1 MTTKTRNRLP
11 ARRKVWPLLNPIVI
25 AMDGAAALTL
35 AQISTALQPAEH
47 ALRVLQFGAFGLPSW
62 RALADTFNVAEALA
76 GLNIASD
83 HLDKFEAAQAILAAL
98 HARHTTH
105 HTWAARALELQTMK
119 DALYIHEIQLN
130 ACCQLELERAVQT
143 VTRRCAQAL
152 AGNAGAGVA
161 VLAGLEATA

>member
-1 MTTKTRNRLP
+1 MTTKARNRTP
-11 ARRKVWPLLNPIVI
+11 ARRKVWPLANPITI

-62 RALADTFNVAEALA
+62 RALADAFKVAQALA
-76 GLNIASD
+76 EQNIAND
-83 HLDKFEAAQAILAAL
+83 HADKFEAVLAAL